1 MAKDLEHGRAS
12 YDRGAWHDAF
22 EALRLADQAVP
33 LDCDD
38 LQRLGVVAYL
48 LGRELEFERYFE
60 RLHHVQLGHGQPEN
74 AARAAFWL
82 GLSLLFRG
90 EPARS
95 SAWIARGQ
103 RLIAQRECVEQGY
116 LMLPGTERVLREG
129 HAAAAQARASTAA
142 LIGERFGDAYLIA
155 MARHVEARAL
165 IAQQQ
170 VAAGLELL
178 DETMLPVVAGELS
191 PITTGLMYC
200 SVLEACTK
208 VCALSRAREWTFAFS
223 RWCDRL
229 SEPVAFSST
238 CLVHRAEVLRSQGA
252 WSDALEDACRA
263 CDRAARGN
271 EKPPPA
277 ALYQQGEIHRL
288 RGEHAEAEEAYRAAS
303 QLGYDPQPGLALLR
317 LAEGQVETACAAMRR
332 ALHTTTRESAR
343 AGLLP
348 SCIEV
353 LLAAG
358 EKADAR
364 EAWREL
370 RELSEALDAT
380 ALRAAAAQAEGAI
393 ELAEGRPAAA
403 LGPLR
408 SAFEW
413 WTHLDVPYEAA
424 RARVMIAIACDA
436 LRDRETSRLELAAA
450 RTVFERLCARGDLGR
465 IDHLMGTVP
474 SDEKTKLSRR
484 EQQVLR
490 LIATG
495 STNKSIAAQL
505 SVSERTVDRHVSN
518 ILTKLDVP
526 SRAAAIAFAYEN
538 DLL

>member
-1 MAKDLEHGRAS
+1 MPNNLEHGRAC

-22 EALRLADQAVP
+22 EALRLADQASP

-38 LQRLGVVAYL
+38 LKRLGTVAYL
-48 LGRELEFERYFE
+48 VGRELEFERYFD
-60 RLHHVQLGHGQPEN
+60 RLYHLQLEHGRPEN
-74 AARAAFWL
+74 AARATFWL
-82 GLSLLFRG
+82 GLNLLFRG
-90 EPARS
+90 EIAQS
-95 SAWIARGQ
+95 NAWVARGQ
-103 RLIAQRECVEQGY
+103 RLIAQRDCVEQGY
-116 LMLPGTERVLREG
+116 LLLPGTERILHEG
-129 HAAAAQARASTAA
+129 HAATAQERAATAAQ
-142 LIGERFGDAYLIA
+142 IGERFGDADLIA

-165 IAQQQ
+165 IKQLQ
-170 VAAGLELL
+170 VAAGFALL
-178 DETMLPVVAGELS
+178 DEMMLPVVAGELS

-208 VCALSRAREWTFAFS
+208 VYSLSRAREWTFAFS
-223 RWCDRL
+223 RWCVRH

-238 CLVHRAEVLRSQGA
+238 CLVHRAEVRQLHGD
-252 WSDALEDACRA
+252 WSDALDDACRA
-263 CDRAARGN
+263 CDRAARGSQ
-271 EKPPPA
+271 KPPPA
-277 ALYQQGEIHRL
+277 AWYQQGEIHRL

-332 ALHTTTRESAR
+332 VLHTTTPEPKRAR
-343 AGLLP
+343 LLP

-364 EAWREL
+364 DAWREL
-370 RELSEALDAT
+370 RELSEALDAN

-393 ELAEGRPAAA
+393 ELAEGRPDAA

-408 SAFEW
+408 RAFEW
-413 WTHLDVPYEAA
+413 WTHLDVPYDAA
-424 RARVMIAIACDA
+424 RVRVMIALACHA
-436 LRDRETSRLELAAA
+436 LQDRETTRLELAAA
-450 RTVFERLCARGDLGR
+450 RAVFERLCARGDLSR
-465 IDHLMGTVP
+465 IDRLMGNVAP
-474 SDEKTKLSRR
+474 DARPKLSPR

-495 STNKSIAAQL
+495 STNKAIAARL

-526 SRAAAIAFAYEN
+526 SRAAAIAFAYEHE
-538 DLL
+538 LL

>member
-1 MAKDLEHGRAS
+1 MSKDLEHGRAC
-12 YDRGAWHDAF
+12 YDRGAWHGAF
-22 EALRLADQAVP
+22 EALRLADQAAP

-38 LQRLGVVAYL
+38 LQRLGTVAYL
-48 LGRELEFERYFE
+48 LGHELDFERYFD
-60 RLHHVQLGHGQPEN
+60 RLYHVQLEQGRPEN

-82 GLSLLFRG
+82 GMSLLFRG
-90 EPARS
+90 EIAQS
-95 SAWIARGQ
+95 NAWIARGQ
-103 RLIAQRECVEQGY
+103 RLIAQHDCVEQGY
-116 LMLPGTERVLREG
+116 LSLHGTERTLGEG
-129 HAAAAQARASTAA
+129 GAATAQARAASAA
-142 LIGERFGDAYLIA
+142 LIGERFGDADLIA

-165 IAQQQ
+165 IEQQQ
-170 VAAGLELL
+170 IAAGLDLL
-178 DETMLPVVAGELS
+178 DEMMLPVVAGELS

-200 SVLEACTK
+200 SVLAACTR
-208 VCALSRAREWTFAFS
+208 VYALSRAREWTFAFS
-223 RWCDRL
+223 RWCDRQ
-229 SEPVAFSST
+229 SEPVAFSSV
-238 CLVHRAEVLRSQGA
+238 CLVHRAEVLQSHGS

-263 CDRAARGN
+263 CDRANRGSM
-271 EKPPPA
+271 KPPPA

-332 ALHTTTRESAR
+332 ALHGTTRKPAR
-343 AGLLP
+343 ARLLP

-358 EKADAR
+358 EKDDAR

-370 RELSEALDAT
+370 RELSEALDAN

-393 ELAEGRPAAA
+393 ELAEGKPDAA

-408 SAFEW
+408 RAFEW
-413 WTHLDVPYEAA
+413 WTHLDVPYDAA
-424 RARVMIAIACDA
+424 RVRVMIALACQA
-436 LRDRETSRLELAAA
+436 LHDKETTALELAAA
-450 RTVFERLCARGDLGR
+450 RAVFERLCARGDLGR
-465 IDHLMGTVP
+465 IDHLMGTVA
-474 SDEKTKLSRR
+474 SVEGTKLSPR

-495 STNKSIAAQL
+495 STNKAIAAQL

-518 ILTKLDVP
+518 ILTKLNVP
-526 SRAAAIAFAYEN
+526 SRAAAIAVAYEHA
-538 DLL
+538 LL